1 MTRTGTIGSFFNR
14 LCGSL
19 AAAILCAAIQCAPAG
34 AQGKAGPQGSDSRIK
49 AAIQTLRSPV
59 ASDRV
64 PAASFLVENW
74 HRALDDMIAELR
86 ALDRG
91 KPDSA
96 PSESELASLI
106 PLTDVLRSIV
116 LNQTGAV
123 QAFREQDDER
133 SIRTLIWASRSPNRN
148 LRLNAT
154 YVLASVADN
163 TNLCMVLDHLR
174 DRNLN
179 PDGRVNLLQVAITVA
194 PYAYEENVTHVV
206 NAVADLRK
214 LTAGTKENLAMTTQ
228 LLGDLEARAKDSINA
243 KSKLPASLPGCND
256 YAPVFARPG

>member
-1 MTRTGTIGSFFNR
+1 MTRTEMINR
-14 LCGSL
+14 ICGFL
-19 AAAILCAAIQCAPAG
+19 AVAILCAAVQCAPAG
-34 AQGKAGPQGSDSRIK
+34 AQGGKAGPQGSDSRIR

-64 PAASFLVENW
+64 PAASFLLENW
-74 HRALDDMIAELR
+74 QRALDDLIADLR

-96 PSESELASLI
+96 PPESELASLI
-106 PLTDVLRSIV
+106 PVTDVLRSIV

-148 LRLNAT
+148 LRINAT

-179 PDGRVNLLQVAITVA
+179 ADGRINLLQVAITVA
-194 PYAYEENVTHVV
+194 PYAYEENVAHVV
-206 NAVADLRK
+206 NAVADLKK

-228 LLGDLEARAKDSINA
+228 LLAELETRAKDSINA
-243 KSKLPASLPGCND
+243 KSKLPASLPGCKD
-256 YAPVFARPG
+256 YTPVFARPG

>member
-1 MTRTGTIGSFFNR
+1 MTRTGMIGSLFPR
-14 LCGSL
+14 ICGSL
-19 AAAILCAAIQCAPAG
+19 AAAILCAAIQCAPAA
-34 AQGKAGPQGSDSRIK
+34 AQGKPGPQGSDSRIR

-64 PAASFLVENW
+64 PAASFLLENW
-74 HRALDDMIAELR
+74 QRALDDLIAELR
-86 ALDRG
+86 TLDRG

-148 LRLNAT
+148 LRINAT

-179 PDGRVNLLQVAITVA
+179 ADGRVNLLQVAITVA
-194 PYAYEENVTHVV
+194 PYAYEENVIHVV
-206 NAVADLRK
+206 NAVADLKK
-214 LTAGTKENLAMTTQ
+214 LMAGTKENLSMTTQ

-243 KSKLPASLPGCND
+243 KSKLPASLPGCKD
-256 YAPVFARPG
+256 YSPVFARPS